1 MESISRTGCGFGRG
15 CDFKG
20 RRVYVIGLGKRGT
33 GAGVCRVL
41 SRLGAQVTA
50 ADIKQPEEL
59 EAELDRIQGL
69 PVNLELGRGAY
80 ATIESA
86 ELVVISPGVPLE
98 IPALQRA
105 RSAGI
110 EIVSEIEVAY
120 WLTRAP
126 IVGITG
132 TKGKTTTTAL
142 LAQLLQ
148 DTGWKARAAG
158 NIGRPLIEEAYAA
171 GPDEWLVAELSSFQ
185 LEAIRD
191 FRPHAAVFLNFWP
204 DHLEGPPTA
213 RLHQSIEG
221 YWNAKTS
228 IFRNHGPG
236 EWAVLNADH
245 EPVWGLK
252 EKLVGHV
259 LGFSRRELVRGAF
272 LEHGIISVRRCE
284 ADSAVAVCPA
294 SRLRLKGSHN
304 VENAMAAVAAM
315 VALGAPIGRV
325 QHTLS
330 HFAPLPHRLEPVAT
344 VDGVE
349 FINDSQATN
358 PSAVA
363 VALEAVE
370 KPTILIA
377 GGRAKVKTEDLRDLT
392 AAAARSCKALVT
404 LGEAGPIMAEAARTA
419 GMSAVEE
426 SGSMEEAVRSAARLA
441 SPGDVVLLSP
451 ACASFDMFEDFEER
465 GEAFKRAV
473 AALRKRVTA

>member
-1 MESISRTGCGFGRG
+1 MSRNRSQFGRG
-15 CDFKG
+15 CDFRG

-50 ADIKQPEEL
+50 ADIKQPGEL
-59 EAELDRIQGL
+59 GTEVRKLQDL
-69 PVNLELGRGAY
+69 PVNLELGGEAY
-80 ATIESA
+80 ETIESA

-120 WLTRAP
+120 WLARAP
-126 IVGITG
+126 IIGITG
-132 TKGKTTTTAL
+132 TKGKSTTTAL
-142 LAQLLQ
+142 LAQLLK
-148 DTGWKARAAG
+148 DAGWKARAAG
-158 NIGRPLIEEAYAA
+158 NIGRPLIEDAYAA
-171 GPDEWLVAELSSFQ
+171 APDEWLVAELSSFQ

-191 FRPHAAVFLNFWP
+191 FRAHVAAFLNFSP
-204 DHLEGPPTA
+204 DHVEGPATA
-213 RLHQSIEG
+213 RLHKSVDE
-221 YWNAKTS
+221 YWSAKTS

-245 EPVWGLK
+245 ERVWALK
-252 EKLVGHV
+252 EKLSSHV
-259 LGFSRRELVRGAF
+259 LGLSRRRELVQGAF
-272 LEHGIISVRRCE
+272 LEDGVISVRRCE
-284 ADSAVAVCPA
+284 GNSAAAVCPA
-294 SRLRLKGSHN
+294 SCLRLRGSHN
-304 VENAMAAVAAM
+304 VENALAAVAAL
-315 VALGAPIGRV
+315 VALGAPIERV
-325 QHTLS
+325 RHTLS
-330 HFAPLPHRLEPVAT
+330 HFAPLPHRLEAVAT

-377 GGRAKVKTEDLRDLT
+377 GGRAKVKTEDLRSLT
-392 AAAARSCKALVT
+392 AVVAQRCKALVT
-404 LGEAGPIMAEAARTA
+404 LGEAGPIIAEAARAA

-426 SGSMEEAVRSAARLA
+426 SGSMEEAVRCAARLA
-441 SPGDVVLLSP
+441 SAGDVVLLSP

-465 GEAFKRAV
+465 GEAFKKAV
-473 AALRKRVTA
+473 AALRKRAIA